1 MTNRRRVLAL
11 ATAAAAVA
19 AAPALARIHWR
30 VPPEQPDR
38 SKAFIEA
45 MTSGL
50 IADLARRGA
59 KAALVFRAGLK
70 REDMPPETAYTHGA
84 LWLRRELAPRLAA
97 GDDAADPLDAFVVF
111 GLFTGDGRDAP
122 RSHSVLRIER
132 PTDFMRRSIED
143 DVGVVV
149 PTPAVQD
156 ALAAV
161 VASPTYEAMRLPRY
175 SALAN
180 PFKREFQN
188 CDVFLLYVVG
198 AAAWSTSDPE
208 QVRRRLV
215 ADAFEPTYV
224 AAPRILADLAPLI
237 DSRVSMA
244 DQGERI
250 ETATYESIARFMVR
264 EQLASDAYVFKA
276 PNEPS

>member
-1 MTNRRRVLAL
+1 VIHRRRLLIALA
-11 ATAAAAVA
+11 ATAAAT
-19 AAPALARIHWR
+19 PAIARIHWR

-38 SKAFIEA
+38 SKAFIQS

-50 IADLARRGA
+50 IADLARREA

-84 LWLRRELAPRLAA
+84 LWLRRALAPHLAA
-97 GDDAADPLDAFVVF
+97 GDDPADPLDAFVVF
-111 GLFTGDGRDAP
+111 GLFTGDGHDAP

-132 PTDFMRRSIED
+132 PIDFMRRSIED
-143 DVGVVV
+143 DVSVVV
-149 PTPAVQD
+149 PIPSLQD
-156 ALAAV
+156 ALVAV
-161 VASPTYEAMRLPRY
+161 AASPTYEAMQLPRY

-180 PFKREFQN
+180 PFRREFQN

-208 QVRRRLV
+208 AVRQRLV
-215 ADAFEPTYV
+215 ADAFTPTYV
-224 AAPRILADLAPLI
+224 AAPRLLADLAPLI

-244 DQGERI
+244 DQGARI
-250 ETATYESIARFMVR
+250 ETVTYESIARFMLR
-264 EQLASDAYVFKA
+264 EHLASDAYVFKA
-276 PNEPS
+276 PPPQAG